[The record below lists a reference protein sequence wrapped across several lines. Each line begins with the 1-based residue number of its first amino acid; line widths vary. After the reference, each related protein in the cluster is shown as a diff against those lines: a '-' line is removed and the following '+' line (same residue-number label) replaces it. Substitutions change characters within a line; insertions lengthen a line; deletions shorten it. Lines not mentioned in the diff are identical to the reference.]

1 MQHGASMITA
11 VCTAALLATMG
22 CGGEDGGNGAT
33 QTTAVL
39 PDPVEVT
46 YQCPTVSDQQESAA
60 QVRVVEA
67 GVCAYVDA
75 LGYVTYGLVVQNT
88 SDQTVR
94 DVIVDVEVHDSTGV
108 SHGRSIPHHIYALAP
123 GQRVGTGYYSVMQGT
138 AEVVGIETDVNV
150 AAPGA
155 TSELPEGE
163 IRVSDVS
170 TTVEGTE
177 RKTTFTLTSTYAE
190 AFEDGLGLFVVY
202 RNEAGQIVG
211 GDDDF
216 VTGLGPQ
223 EPVTH
228 TVTST
233 YVNPTITRAE
243 IYPNPDLPAQ

>member
-1 MQHGASMITA
+1 MRHGASMITA
-11 VCTAALLATMG
+11 VSTAALLATVG
-22 CGGEDGGNGAT
+22 CGGEDGGSGAT
-33 QTTAVL
+33 QTTALL

-46 YQCPTVSDQQESAA
+46 YQCPTVSDQGSTAPVQ
-60 QVRVVEA
+60 VVEA

-75 LGYVTYGLVVQNT
+75 LGYVTYGLVVENT

-123 GQRVGTGYYSVMQGT
+123 GQRIGTGYYSVVQGT

-150 AAPGA
+150 AEPGA

-177 RKTTFTLTSTYAE
+177 RKTTFTLASTYPQP
-190 AFEDGLGLFVVY
+190 FDDGLGLFVVY

-223 EPVTH
+223 GTVTH
-228 TVTST
+228 TVSST
-233 YVNPTITRAE
+233 YVNPAITRAE
-243 IYPNPDLPAQ
+243 IYPNPDFPAQ